1 MPTIRVC
8 LQWTSVVFSTITL
21 IVGILAALAG
31 VYELDEYSEGSAEH
45 LEKFVQLGMAG
56 ALILAGL
63 IGCLGAIIG
72 SIKVMVVNLSLL
84 LVLIAM
90 HIWKVSHH
98 NETKQLD
105 ATEVYVMDLWL
116 KELVHPG
123 AMKNL
128 QQEYE
133 CCGNEGSEDY
143 KSLNVEMPRSCYHTK
158 DGIHALLPYGEGCMA
173 AVKRAYL
180 QVYRYEKWAH
190 IGLICYE
197 LVGIVLGIT
206 LCCQLT
212 NKTRLYTY

>member
-21 IVGILAALAG
+21 IVGILAVLAG
-31 VYELDEYSEGSAEH
+31 VYELDKYNDGSTEH
-45 LEKFVQLGMAG
+45 IDKYVQLGMAG

-63 IGCLGAIIG
+63 IGCMGAILG
-72 SIKVMVVNLSLL
+72 SIKVMVVNLSVL
-84 LVLIAM
+84 LVLIVL

-105 ATEVYVMDLWL
+105 ATEVYVMDLWM
-116 KELVHPG
+116 KELAHPG
-123 AMKNL
+123 PMKHL

-133 CCGNEGSEDY
+133 CCGDKGPSDY
-143 KSLNVEMPRSCYHTK
+143 KSLNMEIPRSCYHNK
-158 DGIHALLPYGEGCMA
+158 DGIHALLPYGNGCMD
-173 AVKRAYL
+173 AVQKAYL
-180 QVYRYEKWAH
+180 KIYRYEKWAH

-197 LVGIVLGIT
+197 VVGIILGIT

-212 NKTRLYTY
+212 SKTRLYTY